1 VHTKDESENQERR
14 TVLCLRRMF
23 QSISRVLLAPKKTG
37 VAAVAAAAAG
47 RAPSADKYP
56 LRPPKHA
63 KRPDLAAA
71 PPPPPPPPVKRGLRG
86 VQHASPPLARD
97 HAHTALTVKYE
108 DLLMTYGALQTKY
121 QDLQQTL
128 AERESEVAQL
138 RRSLAQLQESNG
150 HAERVAAPCAI
161 GDQHQDQQDH
171 EDECAP
177 SADQLDWVLEIV
189 EAREALEDDTVCHKD
204 RVRLLA
210 LLAHHVEA
218 ICDGVVDVSTFDL
231 TTIDGVLEACGLCEL
246 VTPGTGNCQF
256 YAYVQAATQQC
267 LLRLKRTAVNSPKA
281 AQLLHQLERAVGKL
295 KRGVRGSARL
305 CFDKTY
311 ADSPVLESLVEEILR
326 SDMVVGDSDGSRL
339 EIIKGYFDDIA
350 TNASDLDTTIPANE
364 WGCAIT
370 LIEGAKALGRP
381 IHVLTESFGTTS
393 SGKRV
398 HFQRYAPTDPSGV
411 GTMYMAVDETHA
423 RSFLEW
429 TNLLL
434 KDLVA
439 SETQPTIAPLVLTL
453 SGNHYSAV
461 VVDPRGK
468 IADAS
473 NANANANKA
482 EKLVQIVKL
491 QQYQQ
496 PQTQDVN
503 AGQGNASAQ
512 QHAFIQEL
520 SFPPTEAHS
529 ATPSLSHPTSSKAV
543 DAGRVVTN
551 EPRRSVSARTPIVAK
566 PLQRATEPKKR
577 TTNVRPA
584 PSPSPR
590 LQRATEPEGRGS
602 TTTAKPVVR
611 GTSPREVGRAAPRV
625 QRESPPVMKVSA
637 SAPAVSRT
645 KPRVPIQDRTKERVP
660 VRAESREVGAQG
672 AIHAAPKVNRA
683 MKAGGARPEGHVAAT
698 KTARGVKNAYVR
710 PSADTVSAAITT
722 LTPMPTPKP
731 MPTPTPVTAAKKA
744 ATGIMKRRAPS
755 AAAPRWR

>member
-1 VHTKDESENQERR
+1 MA
-14 TVLCLRRMF
+14 L
-23 QSISRVLLAPKKTG
+23 
-37 VAAVAAAAAG
+37 VAEM
-47 RAPSADKYP
+47 YP
-56 LRPPKHA
+56 FSQPKHA
-63 KRPDLAAA
+63 TRPDFAAA
-71 PPPPPPPPVKRGLRG
+71 PPPPPVKHGLRG

-97 HAHTALTVKYE
+97 HAHTALTARERVKYE
-108 DLLMTYGALQTKY
+108 DLQIAYGALQTKY
-121 QDLQQTL
+121 QELQQTL
-128 AERESEVAQL
+128 AEREGEVAQL

-150 HAERVAAPCAI
+150 QAERVAAPCAI
-161 GDQHQDQQDH
+161 GDQHQAQQH
-171 EDECAP
+171 YEDECAP
-177 SADQLDWVLEIV
+177 SADQLDWILEIV

-231 TTIDGVLEACGLCEL
+231 TTIDGVLEACGLREL
-246 VTPGTGNCQF
+246 LTPGTGNCQF

-281 AQLLHQLERAVGKL
+281 AQLLNQLERARAAVNSPKAVQLLNQLERAVGKL
-295 KRGVRGSARL
+295 KRGIRGSARL

-326 SDMVVGDSDGSRL
+326 SDMVVGDSDSSRL

-350 TNASDLDTTIPANE
+350 TNASDLGTTIPANE

-398 HFQRYAPTDPSGV
+398 NFQRYAPTDPSGV

-429 TNLLL
+429 TSLLL

-439 SETQPTIAPLVLTL
+439 SETQPNIAPLVLTL

-468 IADAS
+468 VAGAS
-473 NANANANKA
+473 NADANKA
-482 EKLVQIVKL
+482 EKIVQTVKL
-491 QQYQQ
+491 QQYLQ
-496 PQTQDVN
+496 PQDMNARQGHASPQDVN
-503 AGQGNASAQ
+503 AGQGYASAQ
-512 QHAFIQEL
+512 QHESIQEP
-520 SFPPTEAHS
+520 SFPLTEAHTT
-529 ATPSLSHPTSSKAV
+529 TPSPSHPTSSKAV
-543 DAGRVVTN
+543 DASRVVTN

-577 TTNVRPA
+577 TTNVRPT
-584 PSPSPR
+584 PSPR
-590 LQRATEPEGRGS
+590 LQRAIEPVGRGS

-637 SAPAVSRT
+637 SAPAVPRT
-645 KPRVPIQDRTKERVP
+645 KPRVPIQDRIKERVP

-672 AIHAAPKVNRA
+672 AIRAAPKVNRA
-683 MKAGGARPEGHVAAT
+683 MKAGEARPEGRVAAT
-698 KTARGVKNAYVR
+698 KTARGVKNADVR
-710 PSADTVSAAITT
+710 PSADTASAATT
-722 LTPMPTPKP
+722 T
-731 MPTPTPVTAAKKA
+731 PTPTPTPMPVTAAKKA

-755 AAAPRWR
+755 GAAPLRWR